1 LEEYL
6 MTTLPFQELTA
17 RLEQELSRLHYTEG
31 SILQYRRMW
40 RRIAAFL
47 EHEGLDHFTEETGM
61 RFLDEHYNF
70 FALEK
75 AGELTQSIINVFR
88 IVRML
93 GDFQQHGSILR
104 RYYKHKELLQLD
116 EFKEVLQGY
125 LSHCQD
131 KEYAKVTQNHYRKI
145 AEKFLSFLESQGINH
160 TTDITARH
168 IANYI
173 NTLMGYSYKT
183 IELQLCGLR
192 SFLRYLTENGLHP
205 AELSQAI
212 PALKARKQNRI
223 PSVWTQENVTKLLD
237 AIDRGNPA
245 GKRDYAIIL
254 MVTRLGLRTIDIKH
268 LKLSDLH
275 WRDNRI
281 ELTQSKTAT
290 PLTLP
295 LLPDVGWAII
305 DYLKNARSKVDSP
318 YVFLRH
324 LAPLVPF
331 ADEDRLHQIV
341 VKYMRLAKI
350 PLSPHKKKGMHSLRH
365 TLASRLLAEHTP
377 LPIISD
383 ILGHVSTDS
392 TAVYLKV
399 DISRLRECALNPE
412 AGWPHE

>member
-1 LEEYL
+1 MANLP
-6 MTTLPFQELTA
+6 LPFQELTQ
-17 RLEQELSRLHYTEG
+17 RLEKELYRLHYTEAT
-31 SILQYRRMW
+31 IMQYRRIW
-40 RRIAAFL
+40 RRIATFF
-47 EHEGLDHFTEETGM
+47 EHEGVDHFTEEAGM
-61 RFLDEHYNF
+61 HFLDEQFNF
-70 FALEK
+70 YELEK
-75 AGELTQSIINVFR
+75 AGKLTQSLINVFR

-104 RYYKHKELLQLD
+104 RYYKQKELLQTNQ
-116 EFKEVLQGY
+116 FKQLLQGY
-125 LSHCQD
+125 QKYCQQ

-145 AEKFLSFLESQGINH
+145 GEKFLSFLESQGIRQS
-160 TTDITARH
+160 TDIIARH
-168 IANYI
+168 TSDYI

-183 IELQLCGLR
+183 VELQLCGLR
-192 SFLRYLTENGLHP
+192 SFLRYLYDNGLHP
-205 AELSQAI
+205 EELSQSI
-212 PALKARKQNRI
+212 PAIKARKQNRI
-223 PSVWTQENVTKLLD
+223 PSVWTKENVAKLLD

-268 LKLSDLH
+268 LKLSDLK

-281 ELTQSKTAT
+281 ELIQSKTAS
-290 PLTLP
+290 PLNLP

-305 DYLKNARSKVDSP
+305 DYLKNGRPKVDSP

-331 ADEDRLHQIV
+331 SDEDRLHQIV

-350 PLSPHKKKGMHSLRH
+350 PISPHKKKGMHSPRH
-365 TLASRLLAEHTP
+365 TLASRLLAENTP

-399 DISRLRECALNPE
+399 DVNKLRECALNPE
-412 AGWPHE
+412 EGWPHE